1 MISMLFHRRMTVSL
15 RMACAC
21 AIAFVA
27 VSAVSM
33 AADTLE
39 QRKREVARASLD
51 RLGRPDAGVL
61 IDNAS
66 QAEALTDIRVDGLGP
81 QALLTVET
89 TGEPA
94 YKVFTTEEG
103 RKVVLDVT
111 GAVNLQ
117 AGKVFS
123 PAQDT
128 IVRQVRTSLF
138 AVEPQYISRVVADL
152 TGPGQYTVAR
162 EGCRICLTI
171 TGKGANPSGQTVET
185 IKTAERLNKTKAT
198 LEAVRKEVQEK
209 RVRKEW
215 MRDSALRVGLAAHS
229 MSKTGAELASR
240 VREGF
245 LTLAGR
251 QQAVTPQPA
260 EQRVEYLARD
270 LEMVKAAE
278 IELRMPPL
286 ARLAQVAPASQP
298 SAEAATPDSAA
309 TGNPAEPPQTTE
321 TPAASDNAGVSA
333 ETKPAAESSPSD
345 PPPPPKRE
353 EGAESASGGAAAIGR
368 MKQLISGI
376 VGAPPNPV
384 EAGLTSPAVVDAQ
397 NLPREAKSDSASKAG
412 AGGPESN
419 EPPPFIGNPMEQ
431 IVNIDLREMDLTNVV
446 ALLAQKAQINVIAG
460 TELKGVVTASLKN
473 ITLRKAIDT
482 VLRMNNLGIVE
493 EEGIYRIIPYEDA
506 LAAKRKT
513 LMVKLDSAKVEE
525 LQKTLQEVVKGTPDD
540 NLVSISVDKQ
550 TNTLILAG
558 PDMRILELEKLA
570 RDLDVSKPAT
580 PTITEAIKINN
591 ADPEELLKLVAGI
604 QTPEIGKAAVDV
616 RSRMLVI
623 TDVPVVLDQIRDLIA
638 KVDMPVKQVTIEAMV
653 VDAVLSDNAETGI
666 DWIYKAVMRRDAL
679 GNLRGDL
686 AGLGMENDAT
696 GSALTSNAITAI
708 PMVGRLSFALLSS
721 HADIQGAIA
730 GQVKANNAK
739 LLANP
744 TVVTVENKKANINIT
759 REIPY
764 TQYTQSTTGPPMATT
779 AFKEVG
785 IIMTVTPNVSHDNH
799 VISDI
804 DVKEST
810 STEVVNDIPV
820 EAKRQAQTTLR
831 TKNGQT
837 IYIGGL
843 RQLDDTTSVSKTPIL
858 GDIPIMNL
866 LFRSNSIKKQ
876 RSELLVFLT
885 CTVLPDE
892 VEPLPAEHQAKYDE
906 LGRTPFIPN
915 SQHTLIHNTIN
926 PGEFRDPAWKYR
938 RPVEDGPLIP
948 KPEKKAHTKR
958 PQRIERVD

>member
-1 MISMLFHRRMTVSL
+1 MISMHLQSRMTVSMRL
-15 RMACAC
+15 AGVC
-21 AIAFVA
+21 AIALVA
-27 VSAVSM
+27 VSAMAS

-51 RLGRPDAGVL
+51 RLGRPDAGAL

-66 QAEALTDIRVDGLGP
+66 QAEALTDIRVDGVGP

-94 YKVFTTEEG
+94 YKAFTTEEG
-103 RKVVLDVT
+103 RKIVLDVT

-117 AGKVFS
+117 AGKVFT
-123 PAQDT
+123 PAQAT

-152 TGPGQYTVAR
+152 AGPGHYTVAR
-162 EGCRICLTI
+162 EGNRICLTI
-171 TGKGANPSGQTVET
+171 TGNGANPPTQTVET
-185 IKTAERLNKTKAT
+185 IKTAERINKTKAS

-215 MRDSALRVGLAAHS
+215 VRDGAMRVGSLAQS
-229 MSKTGAELASR
+229 MSKSGVEVASR
-240 VREGF
+240 VRDGF
-245 LTLAGR
+245 MTLAAR
-251 QQAVTPQPA
+251 QQAAIPNPS
-260 EQRVEYLARD
+260 EHRVEYLARD

-286 ARLAQVAPASQP
+286 ARLAQVAAEPAP
-298 SAEAATPDSAA
+298 PPAETAASNPTE
-309 TGNPAEPPQTTE
+309 TGNQADPSQTTG
-321 TPAASDNAGVSA
+321 TPAASDNADASA
-333 ETKPAAESSPSD
+333 EQQPTAEPAPAE
-345 PPPPPKRE
+345 PPPPPKRD
-353 EGAESASGGAAAIGR
+353 EGAEGASGGVAAIGR

-376 VGAPPNPV
+376 AGTPSNPA
-384 EAGLTSPAVVDAQ
+384 EAGLSSPSVVDAQ
-397 NLPREAKSDSASKAG
+397 NLPRAAKTDSASPR
-412 AGGPESN
+412 PESI
-419 EPPPFIGNPMEQ
+419 ESPPFAGNPLEQ

-493 EEGIYRIIPYEDA
+493 EEGIYRIVPYEDA

-525 LQKTLQEVVKGTPDD
+525 LQKTLQDVVKGTPDD

-558 PDMRILELEKLA
+558 PDMRIQELEKLA
-570 RDLDVSKPAT
+570 RDLDVAKPAT
-580 PTITEAIKINN
+580 PTVTEAIKINN
-591 ADPEELLKLVAGI
+591 ADPEELSKLIAGI
-604 QTPEIGKAAVDV
+604 QTPEIGKAAVDA
-616 RSRMLVI
+616 RSRMLVV
-623 TDVPVVLDQIRDLIA
+623 TDVPVVLEQIRDLIT

-653 VDAVLSDNAETGI
+653 VDAVLADNAETGI
-666 DWIYKAVMRRDAL
+666 DWIYKAINLRRDL
-679 GNLRGDL
+679 T
-686 AGLGMENDAT
+686 GLGMENDTT
-696 GSALTSNAITAI
+696 GSVLTPGAITAI
-708 PMVGRLSFALLSS
+708 PMAGRLTFALLSS

-764 TQYTQSTTGPPMATT
+764 IQYTQSTTGPPMATT

-799 VISDI
+799 IISDI

-820 EAKRQAQTTLR
+820 EAKRQAQTSLR

-892 VEPLPAEHQAKYDE
+892 IEPLSAEHQQRYDE

-915 SQHTLIHNTIN
+915 SQHTLIHNTLN

-948 KPEKKAHTKR
+948 KPEKKAGAKKR